1 MANSVTSEIRYQ
13 VGEAWK
19 GPYSAQT
26 VYNVAAVVQD
36 ATGLSV
42 YRSLKSG
49 NVGHSL
55 NNGTWWFK
63 IIDLSGITTESD
75 RIAALNVA
83 LAQDE
88 QQRVQA
94 EGGRVAAEVGRVQAE
109 SGRVADE
116 RTRVSKENQRQS
128 SESSRISSE
137 NTRNTKESQRQSAET
152 GRVDAEA
159 AREAKETLRDRSE
172 SARVASENSR
182 VAAESQRHQQYMED
196 HALSVELNTHQP
208 RINTDTGCWEY
219 WNRETDQYVDSGVMA
234 MASPYATFEINPET
248 GQLEEETADTYAG
261 PAFSLDQENGN
272 LELTI

>member
-1 MANSVTSEIRYQ
+1 MANSVTSEVRYQ

-49 NVGHSL
+49 NVGHPLTSA
-55 NNGTWWFK
+55 TWWFK
-63 IIDLSGITTESD
+63 IIDLSSIKAESD

-88 QQRVQA
+88 QQRVRDEQA
-94 EGGRVAAEVGRVQAE
+94 RVAAEAARLQAE
-109 SGRVADE
+109 SGRDSAE
-116 RTRVSKENQRQS
+116 RTRISKENQRQS
-128 SESSRISSE
+128 AEGSRISNE
-137 NTRNTKESQRQSAET
+137 NTRNSKESQRQSAET
-152 GRVDAEA
+152 ARLDAEA
-159 AREAKETLRDRSE
+159 AREAAEVLRNRAESTRS
-172 SARVASENSR
+172 ANENSR
-182 VAAESQRHQQYMED
+182 VAAEAQRHQQYTED
-196 HALSVELNTHQP
+196 HALSAELNTHQP
-208 RINTDTGCWEY
+208 HINTDTGCWEF
-219 WNRETDQYVDSGVMA
+219 WNPETDQYVDSGVMA

-248 GQLEEETADTYAG
+248 GQLEVETADTYAG
-261 PAFSLDQENGN
+261 PTFSLDQENGN